1 MGHPIK
7 YSHDFCNILV
17 QYSIYIRTFH
27 IDPRELC
34 RMHPGDLNTID
45 YYYCGNIWGGNNY
58 SPLDLNRINAVLP
71 DSMRVYLQQTIHLY
85 SGVPHLPSGLKLRE
99 ISGRGIHWY
108 HLQI

>member
-45 YYYCGNIWGGNNY
+45 YYYCGNIWGG
-58 SPLDLNRINAVLP
+58 
-71 DSMRVYLQQTIHLY
+71 Q
-85 SGVPHLPSGLKLRE
+85 
-99 ISGRGIHWY
+99 
-108 HLQI
+108 